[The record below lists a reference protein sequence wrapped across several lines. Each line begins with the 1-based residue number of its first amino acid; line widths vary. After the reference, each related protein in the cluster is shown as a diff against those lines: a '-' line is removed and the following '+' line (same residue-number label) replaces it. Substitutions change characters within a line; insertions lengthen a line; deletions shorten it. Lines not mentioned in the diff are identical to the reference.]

1 MYTGTKNFNVKR
13 NTENGVP
20 SIPVPSCLDPLLTV
34 IISSFL
40 WVIWEVLPCLNI
52 HIYIRDIF
60 WLFFP
65 SFELVLRTIYYNK
78 IFIAYYIWDLNTSWL
93 VTLLDSYYVLRIY
106 WNHREIDGLLSGLL
120 SRAKVCF
127 PEILALNTIG
137 IFPLSSFTLLEW
149 LSHICYWVKN
159 FLRFIF
165 TECVSFLTEFEFLVV
180 TLHGVV
186 KNFFPA
192 Y

>member
-1 MYTGTKNFNVKR
+1 MLKGIQKKVSLPFPYPAVWTLSSQSSLAVSYESFERFYT
-13 NTENGVP
+13 
-20 SIPVPSCLDPLLTV
+20 
-34 IISSFL
+34 
-40 WVIWEVLPCLNI
+40 CLNI
-52 HIYIRDIF
+52 HIYMRDIF

-78 IFIAYYIWDLNTSWL
+78 IFIADYIWDLNTSWS

-106 WNHREIDGLLSGLL
+106 WNHREVDGLPSGLL

-159 FLRFIF
+159 FLQFIF